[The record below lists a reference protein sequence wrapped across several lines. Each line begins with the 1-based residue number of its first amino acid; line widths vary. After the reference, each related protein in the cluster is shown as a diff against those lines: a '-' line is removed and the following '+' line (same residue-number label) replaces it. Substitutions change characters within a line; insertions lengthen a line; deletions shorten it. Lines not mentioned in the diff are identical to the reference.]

1 MTKDVYIEQFI
12 NNLCARIGTRLDEV
26 ESLTTENLFEDGIV
40 KVLIKSYYDE
50 DLNNIQRSKY
60 SQLFIIDELRKSFKK
75 VKPTEA
81 VAESYELETWLD
93 SAKRINKEV
102 RFDCYKELLRREG
115 KHNIIEQLDADT
127 YKILDSCHD
136 PRVLDRK
143 WDRRGLV
150 YGHVQS
156 GKTANYIGLIN
167 RAFDAG
173 YKIVIVL
180 TGMTEDL
187 RSQTQE
193 RIDSGV
199 IGKNIGIGKQAI
211 FKNLEKITPATTIVD
226 DLSTN
231 TRVLREQILSTDEK
245 SVWVIKKNKAVLENL
260 ITWLDK
266 QRINQKSDKINGVPF
281 LIIDDEADNA
291 SIQSM
296 SKKEYE
302 QWEIGMD
309 LDEIDFE
316 NLSEV
321 QERQLNK
328 AKENILKAINRNI
341 RVALSLISH
350 KSFVAYTATP
360 YSVINQTK
368 EDLSRET
375 EINGKIY
382 QIDENSDLFPEHFI
396 IPIKPGNK
404 YMGIER
410 IFPTERDKKLPVVV
424 DVTRKP
430 YKEEVDVIFPS
441 KRGEDYLFDNLPKSL
456 EDAIIHFII
465 SIIVR
470 KYRKH
475 EDYNTLL
482 VHTSHLTKNADYVA
496 KKIQDFIDKLLSCL
510 IVNNGDYMIRF
521 ITTFEQIKNNSKNNL
536 FKQYF
541 GINNYEFPEKISTSD
556 IISVL
561 KDYVTKFEIV
571 SYHSSKDPSL
581 KHKNHDLSFKLK
593 DSETSRKKY
602 KNYIVVGGNR
612 LSRGLTL
619 EGLTTSYFV
628 RSSTRQ
634 DSLYQMGR
642 WFGYRVGYE
651 DLVRIY
657 MPNNQI
663 LWFEGVY
670 KLEMDLRRDFEENN
684 SDDIKIMPKDAII
697 KLAYHTDETM
707 HIPASIRKKFPA
719 ICDPNKLR
727 NTSKQ
732 LMSFYGATRINK
744 IIYNKKIQLK
754 NLELVKDLI
763 TTLSKDNNAVLF
775 DMSKEHVPEIVKNH
789 NVNYTNVNYSFI
801 LDFIDKYE
809 AQDDIKVDIDSLRN
823 FIFENRSEINFWSVV
838 LVNRLNNPEI
848 KNFKASFYD
857 KDYKLVP
864 QPQNI
869 SSVKR
874 VAIDKND
881 KKELL
886 SIKSILEGRQK
897 DNIFDIIDK
906 NNVMEFKGNEK
917 EVAKKYRNLYKKPIM
932 LIYPVEDTKRDLL
945 FPLLYFIVPVIK
957 GGKKVQY
964 IVRNIRK

>member
-1 MTKDVYIEQFI
+1 MTKDVFFEQFI
-12 NNLCARIGTRLDEV
+12 NNLCARIGSRLDEV
-26 ESLTTENLFEDGIV
+26 ENLSTENLFEDRFV
-40 KVLIKSYYDE
+40 QMLINLYYDE
-50 DLNNIQRSKY
+50 DLGDNQKSKY
-60 SQLFIIDELRKSFKK
+60 SKSYLIDELKKSFKK

-93 SAKRINKEV
+93 SAKRINKEI

-115 KHNIIEQLDADT
+115 KHDIIEQLDADT

-136 PRVLDRK
+136 PRVLDQT

-187 RSQTQE
+187 RSQTQQ
-193 RIDSGV
+193 RVDTGI
-199 IGKNIGIGKQAI
+199 IGNNIGIGNQAI
-211 FKNLEKITPATTIVD
+211 FRSLEKIIPATTIVD

-231 TRVLREQILSTDEK
+231 TRMLREQILSTDEK

-260 ITWLDK
+260 IIWLDK
-266 QRINQKSDKINGVPF
+266 QRIKQKSDKIYGVPF
-281 LIIDDEADNA
+281 LVIDDEADNA
-291 SIQSM
+291 SILSM

-302 QWEIGMD
+302 QWETGMD

-316 NLSEV
+316 DLTDE
-321 QERQLNK
+321 QEAQLNT
-328 AKENILKAINRNI
+328 AKEQILKAINRNI
-341 RVALSLISH
+341 RVALSLMAH
-350 KSFVAYTATP
+350 KSLVAYTATP

-368 EDLSRET
+368 EDLGRET

-404 YMGIER
+404 YMGIEK
-410 IFPTERDKKLPVVV
+410 IFPTEKDKKLPVVI
-424 DVTRKP
+424 DLTKEP
-430 YKEEVDVIFPS
+430 YYEDLDKIFPS
-441 KRGEDYLFDNLPKSL
+441 KRGSDYSFYDLPKSL

-470 KYRKH
+470 NYRKQL
-475 EDYNTLL
+475 DYNTLL

-496 KKIQDFIDKLLSCL
+496 EKIDIFLEKLTTNL
-510 IVNNGDYMIRF
+510 IVDGRDYLKRF
-521 ITTFEQIKNNSKNNL
+521 NIIFEQIKNNSKNKL
-536 FKQYF
+536 FENYF
-541 GINNYEFPEKISTSD
+541 GVQNFEYPDNISKSD
-556 IISVL
+556 IIEVL
-561 KDYVTKFEIV
+561 TNTMTQFEVV
-571 SYHSSKDPSL
+571 SYHSSKDLTL
-581 KHKNHDLSFKLK
+581 KHKNHHLSFKLK
-593 DSETSRKKY
+593 DPETGKKKH

-619 EGLTTSYFV
+619 EGLSVSYFV
-628 RSSTRQ
+628 RGSTRQ

-651 DLVRIY
+651 DLIRIF
-657 MPNNQI
+657 MPDDQI
-663 LWFEGVY
+663 LWFEGVFR
-670 KLEMDLRRDFEENN
+670 LEMDLRRDFEENN

-697 KLAYHTDETM
+697 KLAYHTEESM
-707 HIPASIRKKFPA
+707 HIPARIRKKFPA

-732 LMSFYGATRINK
+732 LMSFYGATRIDK
-744 IIYNKKIQLK
+744 IILNKDIQLK
-754 NLELVKDLI
+754 NLKLVKDFI
-763 TTLSKDNNAVLF
+763 MEISRDENAVLF
-775 DMSKEHVPEIVKNH
+775 DMSNEHIPGIVKNH
-789 NVNYTNVNYSFI
+789 NVNYSNVKYSFI
-801 LDFIDKYE
+801 LDLLDKYE
-809 AQDDIKVDIDSLRN
+809 AHKEMKAEIDSLRS
-823 FIFENRSEINFWSVV
+823 FIFENKSEIDLWSVV
-838 LVNRLNNPEI
+838 LVNRINNKPI
-848 KNFKASFYD
+848 DFKADFYD
-857 KDYKLVP
+857 KNYRLVN
-864 QPQNI
+864 QNI

-874 VAIDKND
+874 LAKPDV

-886 SIKSILEGRQK
+886 YIESILEGRQK
-897 DNIFDIIDK
+897 DNIFDIINE
-906 NNVMEFKGNEK
+906 NNVNEFNGNERK
-917 EVAKKYRNLYKKPIM
+917 VAQKYRNLHKKPIM
-932 LIYPVEDTKRDLL
+932 LIYPVKDIDNDLL
-945 FPLLYFIVPVIK
+945 FPLLYFILPVIN

-964 IVRNIRK
+964 IVRNRKN